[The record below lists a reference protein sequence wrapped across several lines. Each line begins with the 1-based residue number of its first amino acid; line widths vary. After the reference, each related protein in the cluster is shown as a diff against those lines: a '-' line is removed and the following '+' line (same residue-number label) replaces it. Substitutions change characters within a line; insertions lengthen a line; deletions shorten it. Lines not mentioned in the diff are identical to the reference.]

1 MKDILEKIRKIGVCI
16 KIPLTIKDQREVLR

>member
-1 MKDILEKIRKIGVCI
+1 MKNILEKIRKIGVCM